1 MFCGGWYR
9 ISTHI
14 SGSLAGQLKMVAEA
28 ASGCSRVPLWIWMEP
43 GWAYWTMTA
52 VHQWETR
59 ICPTAPQPCPTPS
72 LGKEALAT
80 LSPVTDLISK
90 SVCAR
95 ARQISEAGS
104 NSILYYITVSVW
116 AGDGTV
122 CACGNVGQCVVWG
135 QCSQTH
141 AHKPALWINGP
152 MSSFSFTYTSVGFWS
167 KTQVFTQQE

>member
-1 MFCGGWYR
+1 MNGTGL
-9 ISTHI
+9 
-14 SGSLAGQLKMVAEA
+14 SLLNYDSS
-28 ASGCSRVPLWIWMEP
+28 ASVRNPVYAPP
-43 GWAYWTMTA
+43 
-52 VHQWETR
+52 
-59 ICPTAPQPCPTPS
+59 PPQPCPTPS

-122 CACGNVGQCVVWG
+122 CACGNVGQCVV
-135 QCSQTH
+135 
-141 AHKPALWINGP
+141 
-152 MSSFSFTYTSVGFWS
+152 
-167 KTQVFTQQE
+167 